1 MVLSEADAKFSL
13 RLWDRILPQLEHQLN
28 LLRISRVDPSKSSFE
43 IMNGKHDYNANPF
56 AFLGLAVEM
65 HVMPSK
71 RRKWESRTKSGYY
84 LGTYWE

>member
-1 MVLSEADAKFSL
+1 M
-13 RLWDRILPQLEHQLN
+13 
-28 LLRISRVDPSKSSFE
+28 ISSSFE

-56 AFLGLAVEM
+56 AFLGVAVEM

-84 LGTYWE
+84 LVTYWE